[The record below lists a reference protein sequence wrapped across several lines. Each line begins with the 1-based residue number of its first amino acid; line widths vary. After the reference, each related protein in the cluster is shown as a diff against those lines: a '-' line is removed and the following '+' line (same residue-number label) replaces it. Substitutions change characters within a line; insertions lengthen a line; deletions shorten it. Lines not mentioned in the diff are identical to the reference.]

1 MNSRDFFPLRVCG
14 TRVEPDGVAKTVMFD
29 VPDHLMD
36 IFAWRPGQH
45 VSVRFNIDGEEHRR
59 SYSISSSPYS
69 GDPLRITVK
78 WVKGG
83 RVSNFIND
91 TVQEGQTI
99 DVMPP
104 FGSFCLDPD
113 ETARRTHYFFG
124 AGSGITPLFAMLNS
138 VLTAEPHS
146 VAHLVYGN
154 TNAKSILLQHELSVL
169 QQAHPERFTINHVF
183 SKPGWWS
190 SAEYWRQGTI
200 DKAAIEALIAE
211 YPPYAQDARYYVCGP
226 GDMNQ
231 AVKSALMSI
240 DVPQNRIHMES
251 YGAAPDLDTGID
263 GVDATAELTLEGTRH
278 LISVSKG
285 QTILHAAQSAGL
297 KPPYS
302 CQSGVCGACRAK
314 LTNGTVHMRARMAL
328 EDKDIKA
335 GEILTCQSI
344 PTAEKLTISFDQTRR

>member
-1 MNSRDFFPLRVCG
+1 MSPRDFFPLRVCG
-14 TRVEPDGVAKTVMFD
+14 TRVELDGVAKTVMFE
-29 VPDHLMD
+29 VPDRLMD
-36 IFAWRPGQH
+36 IFAWRSGQH
-45 VSVRFNIDGEEHRR
+45 VSLRFNIDGKEHRR

-69 GDPLRITVK
+69 GGPLRITVK
-78 WVKGG
+78 RVKGG

-124 AGSGITPLFAMLNS
+124 AGSGITPLYAMLNS

-154 TNAKSILLQHELSVL
+154 TNAKSILLQQELNIL
-169 QQAHPERFTINHVF
+169 QEAHPERFTINHVF
-183 SKPGWWS
+183 SKPDWWS

-200 DKAAIEALIAE
+200 DQAAIEALIAE
-211 YPPYAQDARYYVCGP
+211 YPPYAQDAHYYVCGP
-226 GDMNQ
+226 GNMNQ
-231 AVKSALMSI
+231 TVKSALMSI
-240 DVPQNRIHMES
+240 DVPANRIHMES
-251 YGAAPDLDTGID
+251 YGAAPDLDAGIE
-263 GVDATAELTLEGTRH
+263 GVDATAELTLEGARH
-278 LISVSKG
+278 LISITKG
-285 QTILHAAQSAGL
+285 QTVLHAAQSAGL

-314 LTNGTVHMRARMAL
+314 LTDGTVHMRARMAL
-328 EDKDIKA
+328 EDEDIKA

-344 PTAEKLTISFDQTRR
+344 PTAGKLAISFDQTRR

>member
-69 GDPLRITVK
+69 GDPLRITIK
-78 WVKGG
+78 RVKGG

-138 VLTAEPHS
+138 ALTAEPHS

-169 QQAHPERFTINHVF
+169 QQAHPECFTINHVF

-211 YPPYAQDARYYVCGP
+211 YPPYAQDARYYICGP

-240 DVPQNRIHMES
+240 DVPQNRIQMES
-251 YGAAPDLDTGID
+251 YGAAPDLDTGIE
-263 GVDATAELTLEGTRH
+263 GVDATVELTLEGTRH
-278 LISVSKG
+278 LISVSRG
-285 QTILHAAQSAGL
+285 QTVLHAAQSAGL

-328 EDKDIKA
+328 DDKDIKA

-344 PTAEKLTISFDQTRR
+344 PTAEKLAISFDQTRR